1 MLADTNRPNSRDL
14 VDEGEQDVGE
24 PFADIEA
31 EHDIE
36 HDIVT
41 GVQDSIYNI
50 R

>member
-31 EHDIE
+31 EH
-36 HDIVT
+36 VT